1 MDALQRKSVTISVN
15 LAEFLELEAAA
26 KQADLSVPQYVR
38 TRLGLSV
45 RQTSNPDTE
54 ERDRE
59 EDGAWERLQG
69 LGLDPKA
76 YFPPDS

>member
-1 MDALQRKSVTISVN
+1 MDALQRKSITIRVN

-26 KQADLSVPQYVR
+26 NVAGLSVPQHVR

-45 RQTSNPDTE
+45 RWTSNPNTE

-59 EDGAWERLQG
+59 EDDAWDRLLR
-69 LGLDPKA
+69 LGLDTDA

>member
-1 MDALQRKSVTISVN
+1 MDALQRKSLTISVN
-15 LAEFLELEAAA
+15 LAEWLELDAAA
-26 KQADLSVPQYVR
+26 KQAGLSVPQYVR

-45 RQTSNPDTE
+45 RQTSNPRTE

-59 EDGAWERLQG
+59 EDDAWERLQR

-76 YFPPDS
+76 FFPPDS